1 MYFVQAHQFHIL
13 LHPNLFCH
21 YSLTHTHWI
30 LLVVLSQ
37 LFSLHYEFSHINLLK
52 FFALLSPTHTHTH
65 KTHHFWISLLM
76 RTQYWLLIITPI
88 VSHHSST
95 SGQFDLTKSWYLL
108 NKNLYQ
114 FIKIKLRI
122 KWMKKLQH
130 IAVSKWNIGSR
141 KFLGS
146 FGI

>member
-52 FFALLSPTHTHTH
+52 FFALLSPTPTHTHTH
-65 KTHHFWISLLM
+65 KKNSPFFNFLTNAHTLLVI
-76 RTQYWLLIITPI
+76 IITPI

-108 NKNLYQ
+108 NKNLYL
-114 FIKIKLRI
+114 FIKIKLR
-122 KWMKKLQH
+122 MLQH